1 MNPARQLAAAIL
13 AVILAVTLGSAW
25 IGVHFT
31 RASLERQSRI
41 QARHMVNAL
50 RISLTPHIQA
60 RDTSAMSPFVDQF
73 FGRGDVLRI
82 EVHDDKGYP
91 IVLRV
96 SEATTRT
103 VPAWF
108 VNAVAFEPFEAR
120 RSLTSHEGV
129 HGSVIVRL
137 DPATAYLEVWLALV
151 GSLIWLA
158 LLGSTA
164 FLVTMLGLRV
174 WLRPLWELDARA
186 HAPEL
191 VPHTAAALGSH
202 GVGFQSLA
210 QRVDVL
216 IRELNRRVESERAL
230 ADGLRARLLRDA
242 ATGLGTRRD
251 FDERLVHLFEQP
263 EHLPGTAVI
272 LVQLPGLPAYSRQH
286 GDEAADRLLA
296 ECGSFIR
303 DSYPGDQPWFAGR
316 LDACELAL
324 LVNGIGSEEGWAL
337 AGAIGTGLTRLCQM
351 RGLQAEELP
360 RVGFAAFREDA
371 RPGEFLE
378 RARLALGG
386 ALLESAVS
394 EVGPG
399 GSASIDRDEKSRR
412 QDLCRALK
420 ERAIRI
426 HYQPAIGFDP
436 EARHGHL
443 EALSRIETATG
454 GLLPAR
460 VFIPIAESFQRT
472 SEIDRLALRRVLAD
486 LEDASNADYS
496 VAVNLAPA
504 SVQDQMLLEWVC
516 RTLHRHPRWSARLMF
531 EIHEYGVPSSLRDF
545 QVWIDRLRPVGCR
558 FGVDHFGR
566 SFTAPTY
573 LRNLAV
579 DYVKVDGSYTRGL
592 STNRSNQVAL
602 QSLVAISRQANV
614 EVYGEAVESEAEW
627 HMLRLLGFT
636 GAQGRF
642 LAEPRELAAGEEPCE
657 NRRERA

>member
-13 AVILAVTLGSAW
+13 AVILAVALGSAW

-50 RISLTPHIQA
+50 RISLTPHMHV

-82 EVHDDKGYP
+82 AVHDEQGYP
-91 IVLRV
+91 IILRA

-108 VNAVAFEPFEAR
+108 VRAVAFEPFEAR
-120 RSLTSHEGV
+120 RSLTTQGGAL
-129 HGSVIVRL
+129 GSVVVRL
-137 DPATAYLEVWLALV
+137 DPTTAYLELWFAFV

-158 LLGSTA
+158 LLGSAA
-164 FLVTMLGLRV
+164 FLMTMLGLRV
-174 WLRPLWELDARA
+174 WLRPLWELDARSRTL
-186 HAPEL
+186 EC
-191 VPHTAAALGSH
+191 VRHTPVTRFGN

-210 QRVDVL
+210 QRVDAL
-216 IRELNRRVESERAL
+216 IQELNRRVESESAL

-263 EHLPGTAVI
+263 EYLPGTALI
-272 LVQLPGLPAYSRQH
+272 SIQLRGIPAYSRQH

-303 DSYPGDQPWFAGR
+303 DSYPGNQPWFAGR
-316 LDACELAL
+316 IDACELAL

-337 AGAIGTGLTRLCQM
+337 AGAIGTGLSRLCQM
-351 RGLQAEELP
+351 RGLQAEDPP
-360 RVGFAAFREDA
+360 RVGFATFREDA
-371 RPGEFLE
+371 CPDEFFE
-378 RARLALGG
+378 RARAALGG
-386 ALLESAVS
+386 ALLESTVPAI
-394 EVGPG
+394 
-399 GSASIDRDEKSRR
+399 GSAGSAAIERDEKSRR

-443 EALSRIETATG
+443 EALSRIETAAG

-472 SEIDRLALRRVLAD
+472 SEIDRLALRQVLTD
-486 LEDASNADYS
+486 LEDATNVDYS

-531 EIHEYGVPSSLRDF
+531 EIHEYGVPSSRRDF
-545 QVWIDRLRPVGCR
+545 QVWIDRLRPLGCR

-566 SFTAPTY
+566 SFSAPTY

-602 QSLVAISRQANV
+602 QSLVTISRQAGV

-642 LAEPRELAAGEEPCE
+642 LAEPRELAPGGPSE
-657 NRRERA
+657 NRRETA